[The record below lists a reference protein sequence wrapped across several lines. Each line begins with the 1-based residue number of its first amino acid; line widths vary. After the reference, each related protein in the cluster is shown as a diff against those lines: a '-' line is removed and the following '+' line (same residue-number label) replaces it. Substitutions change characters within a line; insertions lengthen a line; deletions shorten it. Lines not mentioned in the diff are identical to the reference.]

1 MLPRKTNQEGSKS
14 NSISA
19 LDFSLDDHTSSMKDH
34 APSSLEGHTDSG
46 LEGPT
51 DSDLEGHTDSD
62 LDGHTRS
69 GLDGHASSSMRAELV
84 GVTVQ
89 AIRQTKTKHR

>member
-1 MLPRKTNQEGSKS
+1 MILYICFLYRKTNQEGSKS

-34 APSSLEGHTDSG
+34 APSSLEG
-46 LEGPT
+46 PT
-51 DSDLEGHTDSD
+51 DSDLEGHTDND
-62 LDGHTRS
+62 LEGHTRS

-89 AIRQTKTKHR
+89 TIRQTKTKHR